1 MNTKRQYSLP
11 NCNLVLEGIESAD
24 PQSVDILDG
33 KSPMS
38 ILINAECNFLN
49 SNQQLSGGRVFLAN
63 LSKAVSK
70 YAQGFLSGLSQ
81 PHKEKDEYP
90 RISIE
95 QVAEQHCH
103 RLIYEPEPGG
113 EETKTEINLTTVELF
128 DLVDAIDQFYADR
141 TALPDMS
148 LELQSL
154 GKRYRQPEQPLA
166 QRLTPV
172 VLGFTSLAVAAGAFF
187 VIPPPEINTPKPTP
201 VNQTTKT
208 KPVPKPESTPNPT
221 PNTEPVPQSNQD
233 K

>member
-11 NCNLVLEGIESAD
+11 NCNLVLEGIESGD
-24 PQSVDILDG
+24 LQSVDILDG

-38 ILINAECNFLN
+38 ILINAECNFFN
-49 SNQQLSGGRVFLAN
+49 SNQQLSGGSVFLAN
-63 LSKAVSK
+63 LSKTVSK
-70 YAQGFLSGLSQ
+70 YAQEFLSGLSQ
-81 PHKEKDEYP
+81 PHKETSQYP
-90 RISIE
+90 RILIE

-113 EETKTEINLTTVELF
+113 EGRTEINLTTVELF

-148 LELQSL
+148 LELQSVS
-154 GKRYRQPEQPLA
+154 KRYRQPEQPLA

-187 VIPPPEINTPKPTP
+187 VIPPPEINTPKPTL
-201 VNQTTKT
+201 NQTTKT
-208 KPVPKPESTPNPT
+208 KPIPKPGSTPNPT
-221 PNTEPVPQSNQD
+221 PNTEPVPQSD
-233 K
+233 RGK

>member
-11 NCNLVLEGIESAD
+11 NCNLVLEGMENVD

-38 ILINAECNFLN
+38 ILINAECNFFN
-49 SNQQLSGGRVFLAN
+49 SNQQLSGGSVFLAN
-63 LSKAVSK
+63 LSKAVSN

-81 PHKEKDEYP
+81 PHKKTSQYP

-103 RLIYEPEPGG
+103 RLTYELEPG
-113 EETKTEINLTTVELF
+113 EETRTEVNLTTVELF

-141 TALPDMS
+141 TTLPNMS
-148 LELQSL
+148 LELQSVS
-154 GKRYRQPEQPLA
+154 KRYRQPEQPLA

-208 KPVPKPESTPNPT
+208 KPVPKPESTPSPT
-221 PNTEPVPQSNQD
+221 PVPPSNQD